1 MPTYAQKEEKKEKE
15 RNLQH
20 RIQQFVE
27 NSGNNGACSIA
38 LAFPLFLS

>member
-1 MPTYAQKEEKKEKE
+1 MHKKRKRKKKKEI
-15 RNLQH
+15 NLQH
-20 RIQQFVE
+20 RIQQFAE